1 MEKGIFDGK
10 FKAVTFSFDDGNLED
25 IPLIE
30 IMNKYGLRGTFNLN
44 SGLLNENGGWNFK
57 NLKTVKH
64 INFCEIGNL
73 YNGHEIAGHSY
84 NHPSL
89 TDLNHKDIVNQ
100 IALDKKLLEFLFDQK
115 IEGFAYPMGTFN
127 DEVGEVLLENDIK
140 YARTTV
146 QTLDFSL
153 PKNPIFWNPTCHF
166 RYENIEKLADAFLET
181 KNENVLFYIWGH
193 SYELLN
199 DDDFIWF
206 DSFCKK
212 LSGREDIAY
221 LTNIQVIDALNK
233 L

>member
-30 IMNKYGLRGTFNLN
+30 IMNKYGLKGTFNLN

-166 RYENIEKLADAFLET
+166 RHENIEKLADAFLET

-212 LSGREDIAY
+212 LSGKEDIAY